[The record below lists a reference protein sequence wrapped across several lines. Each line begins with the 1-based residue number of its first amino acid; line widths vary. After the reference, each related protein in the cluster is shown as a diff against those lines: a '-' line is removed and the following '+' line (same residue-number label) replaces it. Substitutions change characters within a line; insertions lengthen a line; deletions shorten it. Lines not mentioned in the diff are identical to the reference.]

1 MEEEASQE
9 TGLMYILTGRRF
21 MNVWTGPNCKYS
33 GDSAQTPGTCYLA
46 IVDSLLSDSLQNQ
59 ICAAKISS
67 LLPTPIFV
75 SEFLVNKVCENSF
88 FSFVC
93 KTLLLWGPWLVQ
105 SVKGLPDPSLR
116 SWSPGPGILSP
127 IWGSFLSRQ
136 SASPSHS
143 ASPPLYALILLSNN
157 YMQSFLF

>member
-1 MEEEASQE
+1 MSSCFKMEEEASQE

-75 SEFLVNKVCENSF
+75 SEFLVNKVCRIPF
-88 FSFVC
+88 FPLSVKPFYFGAPGWFSQLRVC
-93 KTLLLWGPWLVQ
+93 LTLRSGHDPQVLESWALFGAPSSAGSLLLPLT
-105 SVKGLPDPSLR
+105 LPLPFFTL
-116 SWSPGPGILSP
+116 
-127 IWGSFLSRQ
+127 
-136 SASPSHS
+136 
-143 ASPPLYALILLSNN
+143 
-157 YMQSFLF
+157 